1 MNPAETTQ
9 RGFRDSGAYESRLPG
24 ASLAAR
30 VKALALTGALIVVT
44 LGIGWFLWTVVEWRR
59 GRTASYSLLG
69 LRVVRSNGDSIGLW
83 RSVMRNAVCCTLLLV
98 PTLIVC
104 ALLAFA
110 FVMGASPPNGLL
122 SQPRR
127 APWDILTDTKVV
139 DQRGE
144 STTRKKTMRLA
155 KWDQQVPLSVN

>member
-1 MNPAETTQ
+1 
-9 RGFRDSGAYESRLPG
+9 
-24 ASLAAR
+24 
-30 VKALALTGALIVVT
+30 
-44 LGIGWFLWTVVEWRR
+44 
-59 GRTASYSLLG
+59 
-69 LRVVRSNGDSIGLW
+69 
-83 RSVMRNAVCCTLLLV
+83 MRNAVCCTLLFV

-139 DQRGE
+139 VQRGE
-144 STTRKKTMRLA
+144 PTTETKTMRLA